1 MQDKD
6 IQELIMIVTSVEL
19 NKNKYDK
26 AYEFKPGV
34 IIRCKDFCKYHNINV
49 THGSPYKELRHKY
62 YYYLDKYIKNLLD
75 NKTDLY
81 KLRENHVITDKEI
94 VDRILRK
101 G

>member
-26 AYEFKPGV
+26 AYEFKPEV

-62 YYYLDKYIKNLLD
+62 YYYLD

>member
-1 MQDKD
+1 MENELFDLLQNMTVGEFVQLILKHEQVNSSGSKSEDVYYTAK
-6 IQELIMIVTSVEL
+6 ELIQ
-19 NKNKYDK
+19 KYPNM
-26 AYEFKPGV
+26 FS
-34 IIRCKDFCKYHNINV
+34 KY
-49 THGSPYKELRHKY
+49 K
-62 YYYLDKYIKNLLD
+62 LDKYIKNLLD

>member
-1 MQDKD
+1 
-6 IQELIMIVTSVEL
+6 MIKLMNL
-19 NKNKYDK
+19 NQRLL
-26 AYEFKPGV
+26 FV
-34 IIRCKDFCKYHNINV
+34 VRIFCKYHNINV